1 MSAVQASDDRH
12 WMGLALA
19 QARQAA
25 AAGEVPVGAVV
36 VKDGQL
42 VASGRNAPI
51 AGHDPTAHAEVV
63 ALREAARVL
72 GNYRLDGCTL
82 YVTLEP
88 CAMCSGAML
97 HARLERVV
105 FGAADPRTGVAGSVL
120 DLFANPQLNHQT
132 QVTGGVLALECG
144 QVLKDFFR
152 PKRLNPEP
160 VREDALRTP
169 EAAFAGLPDYPWTP
183 QYIHD
188 LPSLA
193 GLRLHHLD
201 EGPKEAP
208 LTWLC
213 LHGNPA
219 WSYLYRKMIPVF
231 LAQGHRVVAPDLIG
245 FGKSD
250 KPKKDS
256 FHRFDFHRQVLLEL
270 VERLDLQRVVL
281 VVQDWGG
288 ILGLTLPMEAP
299 ARYRGLLLMNT
310 ALATGEAPLSPGFLA
325 WRDWCKSQPQ
335 FDVGKLFLRGNPH
348 LAPLEAAAY
357 NAPFPDKGYR
367 AALRAF
373 PPMVPERPDD
383 PGAAISRQ
391 AQSFWQHDWHGQ
403 SLMAIGLQDPVLGE
417 PVMRQLQA
425 RIRGCPE
432 PLRLPEAGHF
442 VQEQGRGIA
451 EAAVRHFKP

>member
-1 MSAVQASDDRH
+1 M
-12 WMGLALA
+12 
-19 QARQAA
+19 
-25 AAGEVPVGAVV
+25 
-36 VKDGQL
+36 
-42 VASGRNAPI
+42 
-51 AGHDPTAHAEVV
+51 
-63 ALREAARVL
+63 
-72 GNYRLDGCTL
+72 
-82 YVTLEP
+82 
-88 CAMCSGAML
+88 
-97 HARLERVV
+97 
-105 FGAADPRTGVAGSVL
+105 
-120 DLFANPQLNHQT
+120 
-132 QVTGGVLALECG
+132 
-144 QVLKDFFR
+144 
-152 PKRLNPEP
+152 
-160 VREDALRTP
+160 
-169 EAAFAGLPDYPWTP
+169 
-183 QYIHD
+183 
-188 LPSLA
+188 
-193 GLRLHHLD
+193 HHLD

-299 ARYRGLLLMNT
+299 ERYRGLLLMNT

-391 AQSFWQHDWHGQ
+391 A
-403 SLMAIGLQDPVLGE
+403 
-417 PVMRQLQA
+417 
-425 RIRGCPE
+425 E

-442 VQEQGRGIA
+442 VQEQGMGIA